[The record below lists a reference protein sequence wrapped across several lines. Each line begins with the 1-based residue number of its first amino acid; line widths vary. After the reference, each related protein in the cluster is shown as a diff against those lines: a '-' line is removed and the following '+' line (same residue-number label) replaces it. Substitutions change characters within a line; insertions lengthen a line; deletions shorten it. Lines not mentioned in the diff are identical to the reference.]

1 MDLASTLL
9 IAIGLSMDCLAVA
22 IAGGISIPQLSTRH
36 MLRASLLFG
45 LFQAGMFTI
54 GWFVGQT
61 IVDLIESFDHWVAF
75 GLLACVGIR
84 MIWESFRSEA
94 GEHKAVDITKGSTL
108 IILSL
113 ATSIDALA
121 VGFSFAFINSNTYLA
136 AVIIGIVAFSISL
149 MGFRLGIR
157 IGGWLGRWAELFGG
171 IILLGIGV
179 RVLLTHIL

>member
-1 MDLASTLL
+1 
-9 IAIGLSMDCLAVA
+9 MDCLAVA

-36 MLRASLLFG
+36 ILRASLLFG

-61 IVDLIESFDHWVAF
+61 IVDLIESF
-75 GLLACVGIR
+75 GLLTFIGIR

-94 GEHKAVDITKGSTL
+94 GENKAVDITKGSTL

-121 VGFSFAFINSNTYLA
+121 VGFSFAFINSNTYVA

-149 MGFRLGIR
+149 IGFRLGIR
-157 IGGWLGRWAELFGG
+157 IGGWLGRWAEFFGG